1 MLFYLTNFAQKELA
15 KIRRGDK
22 KAGSRIDAFFQELA
36 AIDDFRNLSNVK
48 KLAGS
53 KNEWRSRVGEHR
65 LEFRVLKLESGFAV
79 LEFLGFESAAESGE
93 ILEFHKIGPRQN
105 AYKK

>member
-1 MLFYLTNFAQKELA
+1 MLFYLTNSAQKELD
-15 KIRRGDK
+15 KIRKGNG
-22 KAGSRIDAFFQELA
+22 KAALHIDMFFRKLEK
-36 AIDDFRNLSNVK
+36 IDDFRNLPNIK

-65 LEFRVLKLESGFAV
+65 LEFRVLKLENGFSV
-79 LEFLGFESAAESGE
+79 VEFLGFKPAAESGE